1 LCELSHT
8 GLSLFFSGTPLA
20 VPIYTITIKLNNM
33 DTANPESTDG
43 TQIPESK
50 TSPEDGLPAVVKK
63 EEDPEK
69 AEVEQEVKETFKDPA
84 VGNDGLEV
92 GGEG

>member
-1 LCELSHT
+1 
-8 GLSLFFSGTPLA
+8 
-20 VPIYTITIKLNNM
+20 M
-33 DTANPESTDG
+33 DTTNTAPTDA
-43 TQIPESK
+43 TKIPESK
-50 TSPEDGLPAVVKK
+50 TRPEDGLPAAAKK

-69 AEVEQEVKETFKDPA
+69 KEAEQEVKETFKDPDVPVEPA

>member
-1 LCELSHT
+1 MDKANT
-8 GLSLFFSGTPLA
+8 TP
-20 VPIYTITIKLNNM
+20 
-33 DTANPESTDG
+33 TAATK
-43 TQIPESK
+43 IPESK
-50 TSPEDGLPAVVKK
+50 TRPEDGLPAAVKK

-69 AEVEQEVKETFKDPA
+69 TAVEQEVKETFKDTDVPVEPA

>member
-1 LCELSHT
+1 MT
-8 GLSLFFSGTPLA
+8 
-20 VPIYTITIKLNNM
+20 M
-33 DTANPESTDG
+33 DTANTDP
-43 TQIPESK
+43 TDATKIPESK
-50 TSPEDGLPAVVKK
+50 TRPEDGLPAVVKK

-69 AEVEQEVKETFKDPA
+69 EAIEQEVKETFKDPAVPVEPA